1 MLPGREV
8 PVNLGSQRRVMVV
21 DDEAD
26 MRLTL
31 KLALELAGYEV
42 ESAANGAEALALQRN
57 RPVDVLITD
66 IFMPES
72 DGFEAIGAIRGE
84 FPRCKIVVVSGG
96 AAVSKRDYLSDAEL
110 IGVDATLQKPFD
122 MDRLLTTL
130 RTLAP

>member
-57 RPVDVLITD
+57 RPVDVLIT
-66 IFMPES
+66 
-72 DGFEAIGAIRGE
+72 
-84 FPRCKIVVVSGG
+84 KIVVVSGG